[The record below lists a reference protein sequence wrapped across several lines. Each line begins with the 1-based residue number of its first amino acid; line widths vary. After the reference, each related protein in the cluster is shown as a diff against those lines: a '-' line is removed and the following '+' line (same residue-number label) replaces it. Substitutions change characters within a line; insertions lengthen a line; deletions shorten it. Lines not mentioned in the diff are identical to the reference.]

1 MSGHDDA
8 VRTTPLVEVV
18 GAVRRYPGVV
28 ALRGVDMT
36 IHAGE
41 VLSLTGENGSGKS
54 TLAKIIGGV
63 EQPDEG
69 RILVDG
75 RETVI
80 ADPSAARDLGI
91 VMISQELTLAASL
104 TVAENIMMGRLPCRG
119 GRVDWSSARRQAREV
134 LDQLDVHISVDTPVR
149 ELSVELQQEVEI
161 ARAISSQARLLILDE
176 ATSSLSEAATD
187 RLLELVRL
195 QAERGVAVLMISH
208 RMPELYST
216 AQRATVLRD
225 GTLVGS
231 VPLPST
237 PESQLVRMMVGR
249 DLGDYYGSREV
260 TIGET
265 VLEVD
270 GLVSADGEMS
280 PTSFTVSA
288 GEVLGVAGLVGSGK
302 AQLAMSLGGAIPASG
317 TVRVRG
323 KDVTLGDPRRVIAA
337 GIGYVP
343 DDRRKSA
350 LLPVRSV
357 SDNFSV
363 SWLRRMGR
371 GGIIRTSV
379 ERRRVK
385 DAIERYGVK
394 TSSPSKRIT
403 LLSGGNQQK
412 VILGRTFALGC
423 DVYVLSEPTRGVD
436 VGSKSAIYAMLHEL
450 AASGAAVIVV
460 SSELPELIGLSD
472 RIIVFFR
479 GAVCGELAGDDISEQ
494 TIGDLA
500 VSGRVHTNEVSTS

>member
-1 MSGHDDA
+1 
-8 VRTTPLVEVV
+8 
-18 GAVRRYPGVV
+18 
-28 ALRGVDMT
+28 
-36 IHAGE
+36 
-41 VLSLTGENGSGKS
+41 
-54 TLAKIIGGV
+54 
-63 EQPDEG
+63 
-69 RILVDG
+69 
-75 RETVI
+75 
-80 ADPSAARDLGI
+80 
-91 VMISQELTLAASL
+91 MISQELTLAASL

-249 DLGDYYGSREV
+249 DLGDYYGSCEV

-280 PTSFTVSA
+280 PTSFAVSA

-302 AQLAMSLGGAIPASG
+302 A
-317 TVRVRG
+317 
-323 KDVTLGDPRRVIAA
+323 
-337 GIGYVP
+337 
-343 DDRRKSA
+343 
-350 LLPVRSV
+350 
-357 SDNFSV
+357 
-363 SWLRRMGR
+363 
-371 GGIIRTSV
+371 
-379 ERRRVK
+379 
-385 DAIERYGVK
+385 
-394 TSSPSKRIT
+394 
-403 LLSGGNQQK
+403 
-412 VILGRTFALGC
+412 
-423 DVYVLSEPTRGVD
+423 
-436 VGSKSAIYAMLHEL
+436 
-450 AASGAAVIVV
+450 
-460 SSELPELIGLSD
+460 
-472 RIIVFFR
+472 
-479 GAVCGELAGDDISEQ
+479 
-494 TIGDLA
+494 
-500 VSGRVHTNEVSTS
+500 